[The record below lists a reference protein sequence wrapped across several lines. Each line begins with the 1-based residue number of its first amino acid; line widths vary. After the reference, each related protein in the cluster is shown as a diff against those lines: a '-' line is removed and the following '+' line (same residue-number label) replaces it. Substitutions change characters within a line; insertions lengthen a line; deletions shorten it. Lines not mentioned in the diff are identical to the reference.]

1 MSFILDALRKS
12 ESERRR
18 DARPGL
24 AHLPAATVR
33 SHAPPWVWVVMSV
46 LAVGLIG
53 LAALWWQS
61 TQTAARN
68 GVEAPQAATESNPP
82 LSTSEQPRAP
92 APSGAQQRA
101 VGPEGPATSVQA
113 ESRADAR
120 NLPTVAEVRA
130 SGVALPALS
139 LQLISYSEDASQ
151 RFVFINGF
159 RYGQGQ
165 RVQNGPLIVSISA
178 DSVVLQH
185 QGRDFVLTPE

>member
-1 MSFILDALRKS
+1 VSFILDALRKS

-18 DARPGL
+18 DATPGL
-24 AHLPAATVR
+24 AHLPAAAAR
-33 SHAPPWVWVVMSV
+33 SHAPPWVWVVMSI

-61 TQTAARN
+61 TQTAPRS
-68 GVEAPQAATESNPP
+68 GDEAPQARTESTPP
-82 LSTSEQPRAP
+82 APERSSVQPRAE
-92 APSGAQQRA
+92 APSVAPPDR
-101 VGPEGPATSVQA
+101 TTNSVQS
-113 ESRADAR
+113 ESRADAH
-120 NLPTVAEVRA
+120 NLPTVAEARA
-130 SGVALPALS
+130 SGVALPELS

-178 DSVVLQH
+178 DSVVLQQ
-185 QGRDFVLTPE
+185 QGRDFVLTPD